1 MYCQNCGTKLPNKK
15 TKYCPSCGVPVIYE
29 KKQNPVFDAIILGGI
44 IIFFIF
50 AIVKI
55 TSIVTEYKIKING
68 KKEGVSLPK
77 NTGNDYKPQV
87 LPEVAPP
94 RVSGIKPYSSA
105 KNPILNL
112 KSKLNLLL
120 RGFNNETAIIY
131 SKNLRGYEVKIKI
144 YHTKNK
150 GFDDYV
156 NVIAQILSA
165 CYDNPENNV
174 KFVVCNVLDK
184 NDIKLS
190 VAVGALASEKLPN
203 FSWGQFKSN
212 GRMLVQWIKNNETP
226 PNVGKLRICRFYN
239 AF

>member
-1 MYCQNCGTKLPNKK
+1 MYCQNCGTKLPNKR
-15 TKYCPSCGVPVIYE
+15 TKYCPSCGVPIVYD
-29 KKQNPVFDAIILGGI
+29 KKQNPVIDAIILGGI
-44 IIFFIF
+44 IVFFIF

-55 TSIVTEYKIKING
+55 TSIVTEYKIKANRNNAA
-68 KKEGVSLPK
+68 VSLPK
-77 NTGNDYKPQV
+77 ETGKNYNPQV

-94 RVSGIKPYSSA
+94 RVSGIKPFSS

-112 KSKLNLLL
+112 KSRLNAVL
-120 RGFNNETAIIY
+120 RGYNNEMAIIY
-131 SKNLRGYEVKIKI
+131 SKTLRGYEVKIKI
-144 YHTKNK
+144 YHTKNRS
-150 GFDDYV
+150 FEDYV
-156 NVIAQILSA
+156 NVFARVLSA

-174 KFVVCNVLDK
+174 KFVVCNVFDK

-203 FSWGQFKSN
+203 FSWGQFKNN

-226 PNVGKLRICRFYN
+226 PNVGKLRMCRFYN